1 MTPSPKKSSKRV
13 QGASSEDLPN
23 GPSLRFHH
31 SEELQAR
38 MLAVLSAI
46 EESPDPEE
54 HRADLADLVAELTE
68 SGMDFYYLRA
78 LRLAGSGYMAQQSAR
93 LGMSGAVKMISSVS
107 RRFIMGM
114 DKAQLLA
121 VSAHIRSLADT
132 ANR

>member
-1 MTPSPKKSSKRV
+1 MTPPAKKSPKRD
-13 QGASSEDLPN
+13 GAGSGEPAAA

-31 SEELQAR
+31 SDELQAR
-38 MLAVLSAI
+38 MLAVLSAL
-46 EESPDPEE
+46 EKAADPEE
-54 HRADLADLVAELTE
+54 HRGDLADLVAELTE

-78 LRLAGSGYMAQQSAR
+78 LRLAGSGYVAQQSAR

-121 VSAHIRSLADT
+121 VSAHIRSLAS
-132 ANR
+132 